1 MIVDY
6 HYNGR
11 VNTAASPSKISSPT
25 ALITGAAK
33 RIGAQIAKRLHAQ
46 GYDVAIHYRSSADQA
61 QLLAAS
67 LNQIRPD
74 SATCFSANL
83 SSKQGCDRLLEEFS
97 LWRATLQLLVNNA
110 SVFQRTPFGEVTET
124 QWQEQIDGNLKA
136 AFFVSQA
143 ALPLLKSTPHANIVN
158 ICDARWDRPLAGFSA
173 YAGAKA
179 GMVALTRCLSQEL
192 APIIRVNAIGPG
204 SLDWPD
210 GNTFTVEQIKA
221 LESNIPLQ
229 RIGSGDDI
237 ADAVLYLC
245 KPESYVNGQIIN
257 VDGGCSALGG

>member
-1 MIVDY
+1 MIDDC
-6 HYNGR
+6 HYNTA
-11 VNTAASPSKISSPT
+11 VNT

-33 RIGAQIAKRLHAQ
+33 RVGAQIAKRLHAQ
-46 GYDVAIHYRSSADQA
+46 GYDVAIHYRNSSEQA
-61 QLLAAS
+61 QQLAET
-67 LNQIRPD
+67 LNRLRPN
-74 SATCFSANL
+74 SAACFGANL
-83 SSKQGCDRLLEEFS
+83 STKLGCDHLIEEFS
-97 LWRATLQLLVNNA
+97 RWRGNLQLLVNNA

-143 ALPLLKSTPHANIVN
+143 ALPLLRATQQANIVN

-179 GMVALTRCLSQEL
+179 GMVALTRCLSLEL
-192 APIIRVNAIGPG
+192 APTIRVNAIGPG
-204 SLDWPD
+204 SLDWPEGD
-210 GNTFTVEQIKA
+210 AFTLEQVKA
-221 LESNIPLQ
+221 LEAKIPLQ

-257 VDGGCSALGG
+257 VDGGCSAITG

>member
-1 MIVDY
+1 MIDDC
-6 HYNGR
+6 HYNAG
-11 VNTAASPSKISSPT
+11 VNTAIPSSQIHRPT

-33 RIGAQIAKRLHAQ
+33 RIGAQIAKRLHAH
-46 GYDVAIHYRSSADQA
+46 GYDVAIHYRNSEEQA
-61 QLLAAS
+61 QQLVAS
-67 LNQIRPD
+67 LNELRPE
-74 SATCFSANL
+74 SAACFSANL
-83 SSKQGCDRLLEEFS
+83 SAKQGCDHLIEEFA
-97 LWRATLQLLVNNA
+97 LWRSNLQLLVNNA

-143 ALPLLKSTPHANIVN
+143 ALPMLSATPRANIIN
-158 ICDARWDRPLAGFSA
+158 ICDARWDKPLAGFSA

-179 GMVALTRCLSQEL
+179 GMVALTRCLSLEL
-192 APIIRVNAIGPG
+192 APNIRVNAVGPG

-210 GNTFTVEQIKA
+210 GNTFTREQIKS

-257 VDGGCSALGG
+257 VDGGCSAISG

>member
-1 MIVDY
+1 MIDDY
-6 HYNGR
+6 HYNAE
-11 VNTAASPSKISSPT
+11 VKTATSLSPIYSPT

-33 RIGAQIAKRLHAQ
+33 RVGAQIAKRLHAQ
-46 GYDVAIHYRSSADQA
+46 GYDVAIHYRNSAEQA
-61 QLLAAS
+61 TQLVAS
-67 LNQIRPD
+67 LNSVRPN
-74 SATCFSANL
+74 SAACFCANL
-83 SSKQGCDRLLEEFS
+83 STKQGCDLLIEEFS
-97 LWRATLQLLVNNA
+97 RWRGNLQLLVNNA

-143 ALPLLKSTPHANIVN
+143 ALPLLRATPQANIVN
-158 ICDARWDRPLAGFSA
+158 ICDARWDKPLAGFSA

-179 GMVALTRCLSQEL
+179 GMVALTRCLSLEL
-192 APIIRVNAIGPG
+192 APTIRVNAIGPG
-204 SLDWPD
+204 SLDWPE
-210 GNTFTVEQIKA
+210 GNTFTLEQIKA
-221 LESNIPLQ
+221 LEGNIPLQ

-257 VDGGCSALGG
+257 VDGGCSAIGG